1 MQFFRFR
8 FVANILFFLCVI
20 KHVYLYSLFP
30 NVHFHKAS
38 IRRSPNI
45 KLSDLQSTKTP
56 QQTENFPDDIPSPS
70 KRSMALT
77 EEFPKIYFAAT
88 HFVKKFQHP
97 FIHRPFIVP
106 KTNEWP
112 AELHGYR

>member
-1 MQFFRFR
+1 MKFFRFS
-8 FVANILFFLCVI
+8 FVVNILFFLCLI

-30 NVHFHKAS
+30 HVHFHKA
-38 IRRSPNI
+38 ITRKSPLI
-45 KLSDLQSTKTP
+45 KLFDLHSTKTS
-56 QQTENFPDDIPSPS
+56 QETETFPDLPALSE
-70 KRSMALT
+70 RSMALT

-106 KTNEWP
+106 KTEEWP
-112 AELHGYR
+112 ADLRGYR